1 MYLIQLLLP
10 LYNNSGMRFDD
21 ARYTQVRNEL
31 VNRFGGI
38 TAYARTPVQG
48 LWHEREHI
56 VQDDLIIYEI
66 MVEDLNAQ
74 WWSDYRKILEDRF
87 QQQSLI
93 VRANP
98 IQLL

>member
-1 MYLIQLLLP
+1 
-10 LYNNSGMRFDD
+10 
-21 ARYTQVRNEL
+21 
-31 VNRFGGI
+31 
-38 TAYARTPVQG
+38 
-48 LWHEREHI
+48 

-74 WWSDYRKILEDRF
+74 WWSNYRKILEDRF